1 MNINNQ
7 YSITITPSA
16 TLVTLIALTILL
28 RLGFWQLQ
36 RADEKQQRL
45 HDIAAKQMTHPI
57 GLEASEWLQ
66 KEPDIPIE
74 FTGKVGLD
82 TAFLLDNRI
91 FEGTV
96 GYEVV
101 TPIETSHGLLLANW
115 GWIAGTGY
123 RQQLPR
129 IPFAELG
136 IKADQTFAFRGVT
149 WSPGKNIFVRETANY
164 DSDWPKVI
172 QQIDLDYMGEL
183 LGVKPLPILVALHL
197 PNQDSFTNNHKP
209 VVMRPEKHIAY
220 AVQWF
225 GLAAG
230 CLLVFLCASLKK
242 RKDASNPD

>member
-7 YSITITPSA
+7 YSITITPYA
-16 TLVTLIALTILL
+16 TIVTLIALTILV

-45 HDIAAKQMTHPI
+45 HDIAAKQMAHPI
-57 GLEASEWLQ
+57 GLEAIEWLQ
-66 KEPDIPIE
+66 KESDIPVE
-74 FTGKVGLD
+74 FTGKAALD
-82 TAFLLDNRI
+82 TVFLLDNRI
-91 FEGTV
+91 HGGTV

-101 TPIETSHGLLLANW
+101 TPVKTDHGVLLVNW
-115 GWIAGTGY
+115 GWVAGTGY
-123 RQQLPR
+123 RAQLPQ

-136 IKADQTFAFRGVT
+136 IETDQILAFSGVT
-149 WSPGKNIFVRETANY
+149 WFPGRNIFIRETANY
-164 DSDWPKVI
+164 ASDWPKII

-183 LGVKPLPILVALHL
+183 LGVKPLPMLVMLHL
-197 PNQDSFTNNHKP
+197 PNQDSFINNHKP

-242 RKDASNPD
+242 RKNGSNPD